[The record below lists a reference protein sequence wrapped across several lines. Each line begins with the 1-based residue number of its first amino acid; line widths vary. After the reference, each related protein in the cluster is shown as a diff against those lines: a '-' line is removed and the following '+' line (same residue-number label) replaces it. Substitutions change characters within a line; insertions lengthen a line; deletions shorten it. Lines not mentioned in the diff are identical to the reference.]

1 MSIDS
6 EYLKGRVKEVVE
18 AVKELKRLTAQRFEV
33 LSFDERHSMRY
44 QIIVLAEAIGNIC
57 IHISLEDL
65 GYEPE
70 SYSDCLTYLRDKR
83 VIRSGEDLIK
93 IIKMRNLLVHRYWEV
108 DDFKVHSSVKENFRC
123 VEEFLKTVEDR
134 YGLR

>member
-1 MSIDS
+1 LWV
-6 EYLKGRVKEVVE
+6 YLE
-18 AVKELKRLTAQRFEV
+18 AVKELKRLNAQRFEE

-70 SYSDCLTYLRDKR
+70 SYSDCLTYLRDKSD
-83 VIRSGEDLIK
+83 IRSGEDLIK
-93 IIKMRNLLVHRYWEV
+93 
-108 DDFKVHSSVKENFRC
+108 
-123 VEEFLKTVEDR
+123 R